1 MYNVSMK
8 QLLEAGVHF
17 GHQAKR
23 WNPKMKKYL
32 FIERNGIFIID
43 LQKTIRKF
51 KEAYNFVKDTC
62 TGGGKIIFVGTKKQA
77 QEIIQEEALRCNMP
91 YVNQRWLGG
100 MLTNFDTIQKSLIRL
115 KKIEEMR
122 DNGNYAGLTK
132 KEASR
137 IEKKRQKM
145 EKVLKGIKDMDRLP
159 DAVFIIDTKR
169 ERIAVNEANTLEIPV
184 IAIVDTNADPDGI
197 QYPIPGNDDAIRSL
211 KLITSHISDAV
222 MEGYEEWL
230 ARLSEEEEE
239 KKEERLKEEKNLQ
252 PRAKTKKKTK
262 LKNSDYKNSDVAE
275 KRPETEGN
283 DAEI

>member
-43 LQKTIRKF
+43 LQKTLRKF
-51 KEAYNFVKDTC
+51 KEAYNFVKDSC
-62 TGGGKIIFVGTKKQA
+62 SQGGKVIFVGTKKQA
-77 QEIIQEEALRCNMP
+77 QEVIQEEAIRCNMS

-100 MLTNFDTIQKSLIRL
+100 MLTNFDTIQKSLVRL
-115 KKIEEMR
+115 KKIEELKN
-122 DNGNYAGLTK
+122 NGNYAGLTK
-132 KEASR
+132 KEASKL
-137 IEKKRQKM
+137 EKKRQKM

-169 ERIAVNEANTLEIPV
+169 ERIAVNEANKLEIPV

-197 QYPIPGNDDAIRSL
+197 DFPIPGNDDAIRSL
-211 KLITSHISDAV
+211 KLITSHIADAII
-222 MEGYEEWL
+222 EGYEEWL
-230 ARLSEEEEE
+230 ARLSEVEEE
-239 KKEERLKEEKNLQ
+239 KKEEKLKEEKVSSSK
-252 PRAKTKKKTK
+252 AKNKKRVKA
-262 LKNSDYKNSDVAE
+262 KNSDYGDKKVEA
-275 KRPETEGN
+275 EGN
-283 DAEI
+283 NNEI

>member
-1 MYNVSMK
+1 MYNISMK

-43 LQKTIRKF
+43 LQKTLRKF
-51 KEAYNFVKDTC
+51 KEAYNFVKDIC
-62 TGGGKIIFVGTKKQA
+62 SEGGKVIFVGTKKQA
-77 QEIIQEEALRCNMP
+77 QEVIQEEALRCNMSF
-91 YVNQRWLGG
+91 VNQRWLGG

-115 KKIEEMR
+115 KKIDELR
-122 DNGNYAGLTK
+122 NDGNYSGLTK
-132 KEASR
+132 KEASKL
-137 IEKKRQKM
+137 EKKRQKM

-169 ERIAVNEANTLEIPV
+169 ERIAVNEANKLEIPV

-197 QYPIPGNDDAIRSL
+197 DFPIPGNDDAIRSL

-222 MEGYEEWL
+222 IEGYEEWL
-230 ARLSEEEEE
+230 ARLSEIEEE
-239 KKEERLKEEKNLQ
+239 KKEEKPKEEKA
-252 PRAKTKKKTK
+252 PYPKAKNKKRVKTQ
-262 LKNSDYKNSDVAE
+262 NADFVE
-275 KRPETEGN
+275 KKSETEVN
-283 DAEI
+283 EKEI

>member
-43 LQKTIRKF
+43 LQKTLRKF

-62 TGGGKIIFVGTKKQA
+62 SEGGKVIFVGTKKQA
-77 QEIIQEEALRCNMP
+77 QEVIQEEALRCNMS

-100 MLTNFDTIQKSLIRL
+100 MLTNFDTIQKSLVRL
-115 KKIEEMR
+115 KKIEELR
-122 DNGNYAGLTK
+122 SDGNYTGLTK
-132 KEASR
+132 KEASKL
-137 IEKKRQKM
+137 EKKRQKM
-145 EKVLKGIKDMDRLP
+145 EKVLRGIKDMDRLP

-169 ERIAVNEANTLEIPV
+169 ERIAVNEANKLEIPV

-197 QYPIPGNDDAIRSL
+197 DFPIPGNDDAIRSL

-222 MEGYEEWL
+222 MEGNEEWL
-230 ARLSEEEEE
+230 ARLSEIEEE
-239 KKEERLKEEKNLQ
+239 KKEEKLKEEKAPYPKARNKK
-252 PRAKTKKKTK
+252 RIRTKDSDDYVEKKA
-262 LKNSDYKNSDVAE
+262 DVE
-275 KRPETEGN
+275 ENNK
-283 DAEI
+283 EI

>member
-1 MYNVSMK
+1 MK

-43 LQKTIRKF
+43 LQKTLRKF
-51 KEAYNFVKDTC
+51 KEAYNFVKDAC
-62 TGGGKIIFVGTKKQA
+62 SEGGKIIFVGTKKQA
-77 QEIIQEEALRCNMP
+77 QEVIQEEALRCNMS

-100 MLTNFDTIQKSLIRL
+100 MLTNFDTIQKSLTRL
-115 KKIEEMR
+115 KKIEEMKN
-122 DNGNYAGLTK
+122 NGNYAGLTK
-132 KEASR
+132 KEASKL
-137 IEKKRQKM
+137 EKKRQKM

-169 ERIAVNEANTLEIPV
+169 ERIAVNEANKLEIPV

-197 QYPIPGNDDAIRSL
+197 EYPIPGNDDAIRSL

-222 MEGYEEWL
+222 IEGYEEWL

-239 KKEERLKEEKNLQ
+239 KKEEKLKEEKAPQ
-252 PRAKTKKKTK
+252 HKTKTKKRTKT
-262 LKNSDYKNSDVAE
+262 KNSDHVERK
-275 KRPETEGN
+275 PETEGN
-283 DAEI
+283 NTDI

>member
-43 LQKTIRKF
+43 LQKTLRKF

-62 TGGGKIIFVGTKKQA
+62 SEGGKIIFVGTKKQA
-77 QEIIQEEALRCNMP
+77 QEVIQEEALRCNMSF
-91 YVNQRWLGG
+91 VNQRWLGG

-115 KKIEEMR
+115 KKIE
-122 DNGNYAGLTK
+122 DLKNNGNYAGLTK
-132 KEASR
+132 KEASKL
-137 IEKKRQKM
+137 EKKRQKM
-145 EKVLKGIKDMDRLP
+145 EKVLKGIKDMDKLP

-169 ERIAVNEANTLEIPV
+169 ERIAVNEANKLEIPV

-197 QYPIPGNDDAIRSL
+197 DFPIPGNDDAIRSL
-211 KLITSHISDAV
+211 KLITSHISDAAI
-222 MEGYEEWL
+222 EGYEAWL

-239 KKEERLKEEKNLQ
+239 QKEEKLKEEKA
-252 PRAKTKKKTK
+252 PYPKAKNKKRVKA
-262 LKNSDYKNSDVAE
+262 KNSDFVE
-275 KRPETEGN
+275 KKSVTEQN
-283 DAEI
+283 DN